1 MFVKRVSP
9 VAALLAGVAVF
20 AIGSTAKAD
29 ISDIVLRIEA
39 SNSLGTA
46 VFEGH
51 LSDGTFYEGGEYIWE
66 LRSPTTLFSDSGQ
79 MIASISSARVRCV
92 DDPVVQLNFS
102 VTAGS
107 IMTNFTITSPN
118 LAFGTISQ
126 AEGRASAG
134 VTTTDND
141 GDGASMTPSG
151 QPGLYTSR
159 YNGQFPGPGTPFAD
173 LLPNAVIAGAFDSSS
188 ANDSFPGGGAFSPI
202 VPPVSDMQSRYR
214 FALSANDDASGTS
227 TYEIRPVPAPGAIAL
242 MGLGGL
248 LAGRRRR
255 H

>member
-9 VAALLAGVAVF
+9 VAALLAGIAVF

-29 ISDIVLRIEA
+29 ISDIVIRIEA
-39 SNSLGTA
+39 SNALGTA
-46 VFEGH
+46 VFQGH

-79 MIASISSARVRCV
+79 MIASITGARVRCV

-102 VTAGS
+102 VSAGS
-107 IMTNFTITSPN
+107 IMTSFTITSPT
-118 LAFGTISQ
+118 LSFGTISQ
-126 AEGRASAG
+126 AEGRVSAG
-134 VTTTDND
+134 VTTTDVD
-141 GDGASMTPSG
+141 GDGSNMSPSA
-151 QPGLYTSR
+151 QPGMYTSR
-159 YNGQFPGPGTPFAD
+159 YNGAVPGGTLFAD
-173 LLPNAVIAGAFDSSS
+173 LLPNSVMAGAFSSNT
-188 ANDSFPGGGAFSPI
+188 ANGSFPGGGAFSAI
-202 VPPVSDMQSRYR
+202 ANPVSDMSARYN
-214 FALSANDDASGTS
+214 FTLSANDDASGTS
-227 TYEIRPVPAPGAIAL
+227 TYEIRPVPAPGALAL

>member
-9 VAALLAGVAVF
+9 VAALLAGVAMF
-20 AIGSTAKAD
+20 AVSSTAKAD

-51 LSDGTFYEGGEYIWE
+51 LSDGTFYDGGEYIWE

-79 MIASISSARVRCV
+79 MIASIAGARVRCV

-107 IMTNFTITSPN
+107 ISTNFVITSPT
-118 LAFGTISQ
+118 LSFASISQ

-134 VTTTDND
+134 VTATDND
-141 GDGASMTPSG
+141 GDGAQVMLSG

-159 YNGQFPGPGTPFAD
+159 YNGAVPGGTLFAD
-173 LLPNAVIAGAFDSSS
+173 LLPNSVIAGAFDSNS

-202 VPPVSDMQSRYR
+202 GSAVSDMSSRYR
-214 FALSANDDASGTS
+214 FSLSANDDASGTS

-242 MGLGGL
+242 LGLGGL
-248 LAGRRRR
+248 LSGRRRR

>member
-9 VAALLAGVAVF
+9 VAALLAGIAVF

-29 ISDIVLRIEA
+29 ISNIVLRIEA
-39 SNSLGTA
+39 TNSLGTA

-66 LRSPTTLFSDSGQ
+66 LHSPTTLFSDSGQ
-79 MIASISSARVRCV
+79 MIASIDSARVRCV
-92 DDPVVQLNFS
+92 DDPVVQLNFA

-107 IMTNFTITSPN
+107 IMTTFTISSPT
-118 LAFGTISQ
+118 LSFATINQ

-134 VTTTDND
+134 VTVTDND
-141 GDGASMTPSG
+141 GDGASVSLNGM
-151 QPGLYTSR
+151 PGLYTSR
-159 YNGQFPGPGTPFAD
+159 YNGAPPGGTLFAD
-173 LLPNAVIAGAFDSSS
+173 LLPNAVMAGAFASNS
-188 ANDSFPGGGAFSPI
+188 ANDSSPGGGAFSPI
-202 VPPVSDMQSRYR
+202 GPAVSDMSSRYR
-214 FALSANDDASGTS
+214 FSLSANDDASGTS